1 MESNKSINDG
11 LIPENKDSSE
21 LLDMNALQEVSS
33 DEEKMVPITT
43 TGQKVK
49 KEYRPN
55 MLIINS
61 YWIELIS
68 KICFYIY
75 LGTYELIGYFI
86 FSALSSLL
94 KGQIKDGFTSISGL
108 YKEIGLKWLFISAIG
123 QHLSIGFFCLLN
135 FARILNETKS
145 PIKFLITKFIFC
157 IIFYFISIFFMKII
171 IEEAIFNTFISKIN
185 DESDI
190 SVETKEKIVNLIN
203 RLKIL
208 VFRIVG
214 NVFGNM
220 NNSLDRL
227 LIGCIYISLF
237 STIENRNKKKVLFI
251 RFLSI
256 IPITYIIIGLIFRA
270 LNNAGIIILSPWVS
284 QLFVGPKCTVFGFF
298 IALLVYIKFKG
309 KKYHIFDDDISK
321 ELTPYAFAT
330 ISCRIFGIFGL
341 IELFIGLIIPE
352 ISVYGFG
359 NHYLLILCA
368 PIMLLYDYKKKFE
381 IRIKACK
388 ICNFACLI
396 NFFVSL
402 ISIIVLLSFGLLF
415 FTYAFELFE
424 KYIEPLI
431 DFIQDNYEI
440 ILRVI
445 DQFNLIPFS

>member
-68 KICFYIY
+68 KISFYIY

-86 FSALSSLL
+86 FSALSNLL
-94 KGQIKDGFTSISGL
+94 KGQIKDGFTSISDL
-108 YKEIGLKWLFISAIG
+108 YKEIGLKWLFISTIG

-171 IEEAIFNTFISKIN
+171 IEEAIFNTFIAKIN
-185 DESDI
+185 DVSDI

-220 NNSLDRL
+220 NNFLDRL

-237 STIENRNKKKVLFI
+237 STIENRNKKKYYLFD
-251 RFLSI
+251 FYQLS
-256 IPITYIIIGLIFRA
+256 
-270 LNNAGIIILSPWVS
+270 
-284 QLFVGPKCTVFGFF
+284 Q
-298 IALLVYIKFKG
+298 
-309 KKYHIFDDDISK
+309 
-321 ELTPYAFAT
+321 
-330 ISCRIFGIFGL
+330 
-341 IELFIGLIIPE
+341 
-352 ISVYGFG
+352 
-359 NHYLLILCA
+359 
-368 PIMLLYDYKKKFE
+368 
-381 IRIKACK
+381 
-388 ICNFACLI
+388 
-396 NFFVSL
+396 
-402 ISIIVLLSFGLLF
+402 
-415 FTYAFELFE
+415 
-424 KYIEPLI
+424 
-431 DFIQDNYEI
+431 
-440 ILRVI
+440 
-445 DQFNLIPFS
+445 